1 MTYWFYYLVSSSTVV
16 NLIINNFS
24 SVANG
29 YIYFVPDLQSKPEW
43 SRVIFSFQ
51 VSTISELQSKLA
63 SEVHKVEVDI
73 LPQKVDKEDLH
84 LPDNLMEQI
93 EMLKQG
99 SYINV
104 II

>member
-1 MTYWFYYLVSSSTVV
+1 M
-16 NLIINNFS
+16 
-24 SVANG
+24 
-29 YIYFVPDLQSKPEW
+29 
-43 SRVIFSFQ
+43 
-51 VSTISELQSKLA
+51 
-63 SEVHKVEVDI
+63 EVDI